1 MRVVSESDKELV
13 LEHRPIVLPGLA
25 GILVIAVVIQTL
37 SSAGTLNL
45 ESWIGACAG
54 IGVGGFITYLMAL
67 PSQVVFDGKQR
78 EVRWHHG
85 GWPGRGKGHCSLDT
99 ITGVQVLTETPN
111 PGPERIALM
120 TTTGVTPLL
129 RHYSGVEPH
138 LQTAAIIRD
147 WLRRQGLVIPAD

>member
-1 MRVVSESDKELV
+1 MRVVAESDRELI

-25 GILVIAVVIQTL
+25 GILVIAVVIQTVL
-37 SSAGTLNL
+37 SAATLDL

-54 IGVGGFITYLMAL
+54 ISVGGFVTYLMAL
-67 PSQVVFDGKQR
+67 PSQVAFDGKQR
-78 EVRWHHG
+78 EVRWHHR

-111 PGPERIALM
+111 SGPARIGLM
-120 TTTGVTPLL
+120 TTTGLMPLL

-138 LQTAAIIRD
+138 QQTAAIIRD
-147 WLRRQGLVIPAD
+147 WLRRQGLDIPAD